1 MYKLEEKSFLPS
13 DHKTSRASLENNRN
27 ESMFKYE
34 LYLLWGCFYFDPIFY
49 LNDSSGESR
58 LQNPGYINIKHAQKT
73 HGASVIQTFFFFF
86 TLQEKETGQD
96 LKWRIVHSC
105 RLFLR
110 RGDEPSFQ

>member
-13 DHKTSRASLENNRN
+13 DHKTSRASLENKRN

-34 LYLLWGCFYFDPIFY
+34 LYLLWGCFYFDPISFIY

-58 LQNPGYINIKHAQKT
+58 LQNPGYLNIKHAQKT

-86 TLQEKETGQD
+86 LTSQEKRSTRD
-96 LKWRIVHSC
+96 RI
-105 RLFLR
+105 
-110 RGDEPSFQ
+110 